1 LANHDDADVF
11 ALRRAYRGLL
21 AKRCEHREA
30 EGLLGEVVTIFL
42 KVTKS
47 YWPGLFACCE
57 VPDLPRTNND
67 LEHFFGAARYQERR
81 ATGRKL
87 ASPATVVRGSVRL
100 IAAVATRLSP
110 FAPADLQPS
119 DLAAWHTLRQ
129 ELDYRHEARRCQLRF
144 RRHPDAYLAALEE
157 QLLRSALPP

>member
-1 LANHDDADVF
+1 LANHDNADVF
-11 ALRRAYRGLL
+11 ALRRTYRGLL
-21 AKRCEHREA
+21 AKLAEHREA
-30 EGLLGEVVTIFL
+30 EGLLGEAVTIFL

-47 YWPGLFACCE
+47 YWAGLFACYE

-110 FAPADLQPS
+110 FAPTDLQPS

-129 ELDYRHEARRCQLRF
+129 ELDSRHEARRCQLRF

-157 QLLRSALPP
+157 QLLKSALPP